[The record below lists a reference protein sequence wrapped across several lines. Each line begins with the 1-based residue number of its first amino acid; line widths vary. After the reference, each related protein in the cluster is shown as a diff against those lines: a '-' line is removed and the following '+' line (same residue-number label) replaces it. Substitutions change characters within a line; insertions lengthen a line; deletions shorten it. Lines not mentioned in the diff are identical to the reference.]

1 MAVKSAA
8 GERRF
13 VRIIHIYG
21 LAELAY
27 MSFVGWLFLLLSALK
42 PEILRVGLL
51 LSSRYQSCHVGI
63 LSIFSPNMVA

>member
-13 VRIIHIYG
+13 VPIKHIYG

-42 PEILRVGLL
+42 REILRVGLL
-51 LSSRYQSCHVGI
+51 LSSR
-63 LSIFSPNMVA
+63 